1 MKRFVF
7 ILFIF
12 SLFSCKETKKENIS
26 HLVKEW
32 NNKKIVYPDIMH
44 FTVLGADTNFLFKS
58 EYRIITYV
66 DSAGC
71 TSCKLKLEW
80 WKKFISQLDTIGNLP
95 VLFFLHPKNRKE
107 LNYILK
113 RDNFNYPVC
122 IDENDSLNKLNHFPS
137 DLMFQTFLLD
147 KDNRVLAIGNP
158 IHNPKVKEL
167 YLKIIQG
174 EKVEKDKGTEVI
186 NTKP

>member
-7 ILFIF
+7 ILFVL

-71 TSCKLKLEW
+71 ASCKLKLEW
-80 WKKFISQLDTIGNLP
+80 WKKFISQLDTIGTYLFYSFYIPKTGRNL
-95 VLFFLHPKNRKE
+95 
-107 LNYILK
+107 
-113 RDNFNYPVC
+113 
-122 IDENDSLNKLNHFPS
+122 
-137 DLMFQTFLLD
+137 
-147 KDNRVLAIGNP
+147 
-158 IHNPKVKEL
+158 
-167 YLKIIQG
+167 IIS
-174 EKVEKDKGTEVI
+174 
-186 NTKP
+186 

>member
-1 MKRFVF
+1 
-7 ILFIF
+7 
-12 SLFSCKETKKENIS
+12 
-26 HLVKEW
+26 
-32 NNKKIVYPDIMH
+32 MH

-137 DLMFQTFLLD
+137 DLMFQTFCWIRIIEFLLL
-147 KDNRVLAIGNP
+147 VILFI
-158 IHNPKVKEL
+158 I
-167 YLKIIQG
+167 LK
-174 EKVEKDKGTEVI
+174 
-186 NTKP
+186 